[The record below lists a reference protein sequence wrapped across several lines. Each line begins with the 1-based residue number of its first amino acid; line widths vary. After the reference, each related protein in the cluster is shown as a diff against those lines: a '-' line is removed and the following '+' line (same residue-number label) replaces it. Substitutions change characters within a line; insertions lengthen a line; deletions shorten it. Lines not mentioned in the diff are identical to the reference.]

1 MATLGVTFAGAA
13 IGLSGGSKD
22 KKPSPPINASS
33 ADEEKFIKY
42 VNRSGSLHFFW
53 LQLLVEHSAIVC
65 CESSNQTWSSYE

>member
-33 ADEEKFIKY
+33 ADEEKFIKEFIQQT
-42 VNRSGSLHFFW
+42 NMD
-53 LQLLVEHSAIVC
+53 QLKEKH
-65 CESSNQTWSSYE
+65 